1 MYAHALTCPSL
12 RAPRHRRLPLRRRR
26 FFSRRNTQHVRVLP
40 RRRASHVSWMRELV
54 RVSVAL
60 ANVAVWAMLLYFF
73 V

>member
-12 RAPRHRRLPLRRRR
+12 RAPRQRGLPVRRPL
-26 FFSRRNTQHVRVLP
+26 FFPRRNTQHVRVVP

-60 ANVAVWAMLLYFF
+60 ANVAVWAALLYFF
-73 V
+73 A

>member
-1 MYAHALTCPSL
+1 MYAHALTCPSR
-12 RAPRHRRLPLRRRR
+12 RAPRHRRLSVRRPR

-40 RRRASHVSWMRELV
+40 RRRASHVSWVVELV

-60 ANVAVWAMLLYFF
+60 ANVAGWATLLCFF